1 MLVTPP
7 PMVLGAALLFWG
19 WQTGFLILAL
29 PLAVLVEAARAL
41 TWRLE
46 LSATDFHR
54 LTDLCTLLIVVSGIY
69 LFSTTG
75 TSRATDGPRAMTL
88 LFQWL
93 PLLLFPLIASQLYS
107 TAGKVPLTAFFWALR
122 RQAARAPETRPVSV
136 DLGYLYFAL
145 CILAA
150 SAANRRTLE
159 FYAGLC
165 TLAGWALWPWRSR
178 RFSPLWWIPMLG
190 VAAVAG
196 YAGHVALHRAQQ
208 VVEQTVFE
216 YIFSMVRGDADPFRV
231 TTAIGHLG
239 RLKLSDRTVLRVE
252 RRDGL
257 HVPFLLREASYD
269 VYNSPAWLAS
279 GAAFGP
285 VQPEADGETW
295 KFAAGRSPAERVT
308 VSAYLNRGRGML
320 SLPGGAFEID
330 HLAVVGV
337 HRNRLGAVKVEEGL
351 GLVTYTTLFAPDGPL
366 DGPPI
371 DADLHVPPR
380 EAAIVSWIAADLN
393 LAGGSPAEKVETV
406 AAYFRRNFRYS
417 TWKGE
422 RPRKESALEEFLLN
436 SRAGHC
442 EYFATATTLLL
453 RAAGVPARYAVGFS
467 VQEWS
472 RLEQRYIVRARHAH
486 SWTLAYVNGGWRD
499 VDTTPPVW
507 ADAEQTEGSF
517 LEPVRD
523 FWSWAGFLFAR
534 WRWSEDESGIGRHAA
549 WLLIP
554 LVLVLV
560 WRLYSRRRV
569 GRDVER
575 TRPAV
580 AVARPG
586 QDSEFYL
593 IAERLRAAG
602 LGRQND
608 EPPSVWIERIHAT
621 DLTPIL
627 NLHNR
632 YRFDPAGL
640 DANERAEL
648 RVQADAW
655 LRNHQSAETTVTGGR
670 GAG

>member
-1 MLVTPP
+1 ML
-7 PMVLGAALLFWG
+7 LGAALLFWG
-19 WQTGFLILAL
+19 WQTGFLFLAL
-29 PLAVLVEAARAL
+29 PLAILIEAARAL

-190 VAAVAG
+190 IAAVAG

-269 VYNSPAWLAS
+269 VYNSPAWLAAREGRDGRGVLPPELPLFDLEGRAAAQGVGARGVPAELTRRALRVLCHRDDLAAACGRRPGALRGRLLGPGVEPSRATLHRARAPRPFVDPRVRHRRLARRGHDASGLGRRRAERGVVS
-279 GAAFGP
+279 GA
-285 VQPEADGETW
+285 
-295 KFAAGRSPAERVT
+295 
-308 VSAYLNRGRGML
+308 
-320 SLPGGAFEID
+320 GAR
-330 HLAVVGV
+330 LLVVG
-337 HRNRLGAVKVEEGL
+337 R
-351 GLVTYTTLFAPDGPL
+351 
-366 DGPPI
+366 
-371 DADLHVPPR
+371 VPPR
-380 EAAIVSWIAADLN
+380 AL
-393 LAGGSPAEKVETV
+393 
-406 AAYFRRNFRYS
+406 
-417 TWKGE
+417 
-422 RPRKESALEEFLLN
+422 ALE
-436 SRAGHC
+436 RGRRRH
-442 EYFATATTLLL
+442 
-453 RAAGVPARYAVGFS
+453 RPARGVAP
-467 VQEWS
+467 
-472 RLEQRYIVRARHAH
+472 
-486 SWTLAYVNGGWRD
+486 D
-499 VDTTPPVW
+499 P
-507 ADAEQTEGSF
+507 
-517 LEPVRD
+517 
-523 FWSWAGFLFAR
+523 AG
-534 WRWSEDESGIGRHAA
+534 
-549 WLLIP
+549 
-554 LVLVLV
+554 
-560 WRLYSRRRV
+560 
-569 GRDVER
+569 
-575 TRPAV
+575 
-580 AVARPG
+580 AVARLASLLASPCRPRRREDAPG
-586 QDSEFYL
+586 CRGRAPGPGLRVLSDRGAS
-593 IAERLRAAG
+593 ARRRPRPPDRRAA
-602 LGRQND
+602 L
-608 EPPSVWIERIHAT
+608 
-621 DLTPIL
+621 
-627 NLHNR
+627 
-632 YRFDPAGL
+632 GL
-640 DANERAEL
+640 DRAHSRNRARPDPRPPLPLPL
-648 RVQADAW
+648 RPRRAKPNRAS
-655 LRNHQSAETTVTGGR
+655 RTQSASR
-670 GAG
+670 CMAARAGFD